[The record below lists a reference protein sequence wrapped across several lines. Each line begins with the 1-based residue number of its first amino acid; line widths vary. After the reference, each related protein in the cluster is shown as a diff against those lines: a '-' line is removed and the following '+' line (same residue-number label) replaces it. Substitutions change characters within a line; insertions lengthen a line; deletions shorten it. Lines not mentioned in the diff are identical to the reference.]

1 MNKTMMNVA
10 CIDLEGVLVPEIWP
24 HIGSCVGIPE
34 LAITT
39 REEPNYLKLMCQR
52 IALLHQHHLK
62 LKDVQE
68 IVASLSIFEGAA
80 SFLDQLR
87 EDFKVLIVSDAFI
100 ELAIHFSPSLGLPEI
115 QCHSLSVDD
124 AGYIDRCIFLPRR
137 GKEETIRSLRKTN
150 HCILAVGDAFNDLEM
165 LRSADLGFLFR
176 PSQQTLNSAGDLTVV
191 TSYHEILHAA
201 KNGATNG
208 HLEKPA
214 QPWHDIAVPILTT

>member
-1 MNKTMMNVA
+1 MA
-10 CIDLEGVLVPEIWP
+10 A
-24 HIGSCVGIPE
+24 H
-34 LAITT
+34 
-39 REEPNYLKLMCQR
+39 RLMCWDSRIGNYNKRRAELSETNVSR

-68 IVASLSIFEGAA
+68 IVASLSIFEDAA

-87 EDFKVLIVSDAFI
+87 EDFQVLIVSDAFI

-201 KNGATNG
+201 KNGRCCINPAATRADVY
-208 HLEKPA
+208 A
-214 QPWHDIAVPILTT
+214 QQLVPQGC